1 MMPRLHGAQAET
13 RALIVDLIRGDK
25 VHDPAERGIE
35 MRALEEKGGSLVT
48 VAMGGAREGFGEGVL
63 RRWRVRYTYTSL
75 AVRHLCTRRM
85 VYL

>member
-1 MMPRLHGAQAET
+1 MPQMPRLHGAQAET

-35 MRALEEKGGSLVT
+35 MRALEEKGGSLVA

-63 RRWRVRYTYTSL
+63 RR
-75 AVRHLCTRRM
+75 
-85 VYL
+85 